1 MATVAELGRI
11 NPVADRVLE
20 KQRRDGLGK
29 SRRFYLAALTGVDG
43 RLRER
48 HTAALAWVVVIR
60 QCSEAVLADVDLT
73 IESLVAESADSRKPP
88 VEKAHERF

>member
-11 NPVADRVLE
+11 NPVSDRVLE
-20 KQRRDGLGK
+20 KQRRDGPGK
-29 SRRFYLAALTGVDG
+29 RGRFCVAALTGVDG

-48 HTAALAWVVVIR
+48 HTAALAWVMVIR
-60 QCSEAVLADVDLT
+60 QCSEAVPADVDVT

-88 VEKAHERF
+88 IEKAHERF